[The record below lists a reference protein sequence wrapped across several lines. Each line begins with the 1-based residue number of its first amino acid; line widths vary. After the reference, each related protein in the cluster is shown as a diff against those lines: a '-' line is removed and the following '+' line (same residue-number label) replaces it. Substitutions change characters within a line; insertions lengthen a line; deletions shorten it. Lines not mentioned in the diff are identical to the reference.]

1 MVDNLRVLIGK
12 IMDSSTQVTRS
23 AELLKSVAE
32 QTTKASQ
39 QIAANIQDVSNGAY
53 NQSSQTRKTLE
64 VVNQLLEG
72 NQNVLSNAQQV
83 LLSAEQATSA
93 AATGNTKINELIN
106 QISVIEEKIN
116 SIQAV
121 TEVLKKQ
128 TDDIGVILEVITQI
142 SSQTNL
148 LSLNAAIEAARAGE
162 YGRGFAVVAD
172 EVRKLAED
180 TSNQVGNIADLLE
193 VIQTQ
198 AHRFADE
205 MVVGVQEVKAGT
217 NIAEEAL
224 VAFKHIVLTSEEVN
238 AQIKAINQEL
248 EKMKTEIHKV
258 EEVSFN
264 IATIAQQSSMRSQEV
279 AASTEEQTASLE
291 EALSS
296 ASALSRMAMELQNIV
311 KQFKL

>member
-1 MVDNLRVLIGK
+1 
-12 IMDSSTQVTRS
+12 
-23 AELLKSVAE
+23 
-32 QTTKASQ
+32 
-39 QIAANIQDVSNGAY
+39 
-53 NQSSQTRKTLE
+53 
-64 VVNQLLEG
+64 EG

-172 EVRKLAED
+172 EV
-180 TSNQVGNIADLLE
+180 
-193 VIQTQ
+193 
-198 AHRFADE
+198 
-205 MVVGVQEVKAGT
+205 
-217 NIAEEAL
+217 
-224 VAFKHIVLTSEEVN
+224 
-238 AQIKAINQEL
+238 
-248 EKMKTEIHKV
+248 
-258 EEVSFN
+258 
-264 IATIAQQSSMRSQEV
+264 
-279 AASTEEQTASLE
+279 
-291 EALSS
+291 
-296 ASALSRMAMELQNIV
+296 
-311 KQFKL
+311 